1 MSSQEQPLLKLDSVL
16 SAEQMHALLQE
27 ATTPQNDKLD
37 FDVLGNV
44 GGSEDGNHAL
54 AAIDDNFHDL
64 ENLVLDQGAASGALF
79 AETSEADVE
88 ALLKANLGAE
98 DLLSPIDLVLL
109 DHCYCTPIVGQ
120 LVSEEPAAAPETVL
134 TLKQDHDSPQDEADG
149 DDAGLVSPGSPQQPL
164 RRSQRQ
170 IERIDRERLERI
182 KAENAEQKR
191 REQEEMAGLLTP
203 VLGAE
208 SPQAPP
214 PVPAAFSSP
223 LLSPMPAVV
232 TPPRVTSPVQPQPQH
247 QLPQEPPLTIPTTP
261 KEKTSAVASTMQSK
275 PVRRAKVRNSE
286 STSSTEDVPE
296 DGMLPAVSP
305 TRARKKRLRDDP
317 ECAETAKPKKSPVS
331 RKSNAGVAAPVKGRR
346 DSSGCKKGP
355 PPEEEAK
362 EEHRPPA
369 RRKSDD
375 GETKKRKH
383 TPEPISPFGKV
394 VKVVRTT
401 PEAKKRPRRE
411 SFTDEPALFSQP
423 DVLHKEHEPQA
434 APVPTPPPAA
444 PPPTVAPA
452 VPTTAAPRVPGFPS
466 EESVYDSVEAHVARL
481 AGGLE
486 HSLTPT
492 TTVAAPASPVTGA
505 PVAPA
510 LAPTVSQHKHGT
522 AAKHGPAENKSLLK
536 KPMFSKPVAAKSA
549 HPGQPDHKKSV
560 LPVAVK
566 SAPPPS
572 SPAKVKH
579 AAQHTA
585 PLPKTP
591 KLAKVSSKM
600 PQGKPPGS
608 AKKPEPH
615 KLPKKTRSEQPPPP
629 VAAAQSATPPDVVV
643 AERPKRQS
651 KEKFKRAMM
660 RKREMGRRVD
670 DEDVE
675 DSSDEVHD
683 SDWSSEDD
691 PERLW
696 CICRKPH
703 NDKFMIE
710 CDRCKD
716 WFHGTCVGVTRQ
728 QGRLLEKENKEW
740 VCPKCSKDENRGVV
754 AAAPKKELHRQLSS
768 EDKTHLVKS
777 HHAKTG
783 HTKHAHQPKH
793 ADEHGMSTVP
803 AVKPAP
809 PAPKAVVREC
819 LVCKRKAE
827 CIGLYCGRDCIAK
840 YVHDASQTIK
850 AAKLDGERRLMFTER
865 SSGKLVAGVQV
876 PTPEN
881 LTNWLVRNPTFE
893 LAVARTPG
901 RPHSAKQ
908 PSSKAAQA
916 KQPHSKSV
924 KQPPAAQV
932 QSAAPSGANTTTAA
946 APTPSST
953 TNSAP
958 AESTSS
964 GTEAVAEVKKT
975 ELAQPSIEPVRL
987 NVRKMLRDSL
997 LNRCKEA
1004 SDLSLSGDEVRRMAL
1019 RIEEELFKVFRDTG
1033 TRYKSKYRSLVFNI
1047 KDSRNQGL
1055 FRKILRGKIA
1065 PDRLVRMT
1073 PEELASKELARWRE
1087 QENKHA
1093 IEMIKKE
1100 QMEAAQ
1106 NVSSH
1111 ALLKKTHKGEVEIDD
1126 DNLRLLEKAEEKAV
1140 ANQPEPPAA
1149 VARVTS
1155 VVGSTTA
1162 TTEAVDKSSRDTT
1175 DAHRSHLFDL
1185 NCKICTGK
1193 IAPPPDDRLTPSP
1206 PPSRRSSTASVPAQP
1221 SGSLPTP
1228 ADELSSSSTS
1238 SSSSPPP
1245 PPPVRGRSGTPPPST
1260 EQTKGLRRPQEDFS
1274 DLEPSSTVSLGSPDS
1289 GKGGSKQPQPASVW
1303 KGFISMQE
1311 VSKFVT
1317 AAYKVSGPTDF
1328 LSQDIPDTINVCGRI
1343 IPDQVWD
1350 YLSKIKQSGNKELL
1364 VVRFQPAND
1373 EEKRPYR
1380 ELYTY
1385 LNSRKRCGV
1394 VGGLSRM
1401 LKDFYIL
1408 PLPSHSPVPTVLM
1421 PFDGPGLQS
1430 GRPHMLLGIIVRHK
1444 NRLRPP
1450 SGKSRSSWADRS
1462 EAVSLT
1468 PPLAETSVG
1477 GQSDDE
1483 EPYEP
1488 SYTPPLEKRPRQA
1501 RLKPSSSAL
1510 SEERTPLVDDEDVPY
1525 DPEENEVG
1533 IAGTP
1538 TPTEE
1543 PPPPPPP
1550 RVSGQAVSELIERI
1564 SAGANPAAV
1573 TTSVLASLASNANL
1587 EHQKRLLVELTQ
1599 EVALCST
1606 GHVAVA
1612 GDPASLQVNTTPAPD
1627 QCAMDATKLLPPDIN
1642 ETILRR
1648 QWRTDTVTSTEGPH
1662 LDRINTGR
1670 NDGSFSGLSCTRRD
1684 RMLIP
1689 LLFVIQVALWS
1700 TGHIA
1705 AAGDPASLQ
1714 VNTTPAPDKC
1724 AMDATKLL
1732 PPDIN
1737 ESILR
1742 RQWRTDTVTSTK
1754 GPHLDRINTG
1764 RNDESFSG
1772 LGCTRR
1778 DRMLIP
1784 LLFVI
1789 QVSVQ
1794 YTSSIRDDSL
1804 ALMVLPS
1811 PHFLL
1816 ETVKD
1821 CADVIKLLLLTAGDI
1836 ETNPGSTSDSE
1847 SESSSTN
1854 DLLKKI
1860 LKQQRET
1867 TKSLKELTSDLKRV
1881 ESVVTNVQEWVT
1893 SIEKEI
1899 CRMQTLEQK
1908 LTVCEEAC
1916 SSSNIQLLE
1925 LSAKVD
1931 DLENR
1936 SRRNNLVIYGINEE
1950 VDKDWKSLEA
1960 IVKQEVFQKVL
1971 GIEVKSLERI
1981 HRVGKYHKER
1991 HRPIILRLYDFAEKN
2006 RILSC
2011 CSKLKGPKIAI
2022 SEDFSKIVCDTRQK
2036 LWHSAAQDRA
2046 EGLKVSLIY
2055 DKLKVDG
2062 KLYVWDSQHNRRV
2075 RMTKSVTPTQRQ
2087 PEIQT
2092 KK

>member
-331 RKSNAGVAAPVKGRR
+331 RKSNAGFAAPVKGRR

-510 LAPTVSQHKHGT
+510 SAPTVSQHKHGT
-522 AAKHGPAENKSLLK
+522 AAKHGPVENKSLLK

-1155 VVGSTTA
+1155 VVGSTTV

-1260 EQTKGLRRPQEDFS
+1260 EQTKGLRRPQEDSS

-1328 LSQDIPDTINVCGRI
+1328 LSQQDIPDTINVCGRI

-1599 EVALCST
+1599 EVEEQKRQIELQRLQAIQLSMGKASSSTPPQPATPSEAQPVEASGIPFLDSSLPTDTGLSFLSGTGTSSGGCSLPSSLQELLNKVKAPMPQQASSSTSSIMSDVLGTLLSSSGPLVTSAIAAVGSPQHMQSPLGAKKTLTEDPIVRHFADDDVATESDAEGAGATPPPPGIGDSPPGTAGVATSARGTMVGVSRSPGTPTKDELVNEDVSRPQDPRRRKAVASALQSAST
-1606 GHVAVA
+1606 SSPVVSVSPLVTVSSSSGSQLGAKSASELMEMARKQLEEMEAPPPPNVVVQQPQLQQPIAAPAAPPPPPVYGAPPPASLPPAGLPPAGMPPTSMPPPHPSASMAPPANLVPPTPGMYGPPPPLDPSAYGAPPGIVPPGYPPPPQWSTA
-1612 GDPASLQVNTTPAPD
+1612 GDPY
-1627 QCAMDATKLLPPDIN
+1627 
-1642 ETILRR
+1642 
-1648 QWRTDTVTSTEGPH
+1648 W
-1662 LDRINTGR
+1662 
-1670 NDGSFSGLSCTRRD
+1670 
-1684 RMLIP
+1684 
-1689 LLFVIQVALWS
+1689 
-1700 TGHIA
+1700 
-1705 AAGDPASLQ
+1705 
-1714 VNTTPAPDKC
+1714 
-1724 AMDATKLL
+1724 
-1732 PPDIN
+1732 
-1737 ESILR
+1737 
-1742 RQWRTDTVTSTK
+1742 K
-1754 GPHLDRINTG
+1754 GPPQAGWSGGG
-1764 RNDESFSG
+1764 RSG
-1772 LGCTRR
+1772 EYRQRGG
-1778 DRMLIP
+1778 P
-1784 LLFVI
+1784 
-1789 QVSVQ
+1789 
-1794 YTSSIRDDSL
+1794 
-1804 ALMVLPS
+1804 PS
-1811 PHFLL
+1811 
-1816 ETVKD
+1816 
-1821 CADVIKLLLLTAGDI
+1821 GWR
-1836 ETNPGSTSDSE
+1836 G
-1847 SESSSTN
+1847 
-1854 DLLKKI
+1854 
-1860 LKQQRET
+1860 
-1867 TKSLKELTSDLKRV
+1867 
-1881 ESVVTNVQEWVT
+1881 
-1893 SIEKEI
+1893 
-1899 CRMQTLEQK
+1899 
-1908 LTVCEEAC
+1908 
-1916 SSSNIQLLE
+1916 
-1925 LSAKVD
+1925 
-1931 DLENR
+1931 
-1936 SRRNNLVIYGINEE
+1936 RRNQWE
-1950 VDKDWKSLEA
+1950 
-1960 IVKQEVFQKVL
+1960 
-1971 GIEVKSLERI
+1971 
-1981 HRVGKYHKER
+1981 H
-1991 HRPIILRLYDFAEKN
+1991 
-2006 RILSC
+2006 
-2011 CSKLKGPKIAI
+2011 
-2022 SEDFSKIVCDTRQK
+2022 
-2036 LWHSAAQDRA
+2036 
-2046 EGLKVSLIY
+2046 
-2055 DKLKVDG
+2055 
-2062 KLYVWDSQHNRRV
+2062 
-2075 RMTKSVTPTQRQ
+2075 
-2087 PEIQT
+2087 
-2092 KK
+2092 

>member
-510 LAPTVSQHKHGT
+510 SAPTVSQHKHGT
-522 AAKHGPAENKSLLK
+522 AAKHGPVENKSLLK

-566 SAPPPS
+566 TAPPPS

-1260 EQTKGLRRPQEDFS
+1260 EQTKGLRRPQEDSS

-1599 EVALCST
+1599 EVEEQKRQIELQRLQAIQLSMGKASSSTPPQPATPSEAQPVEASGIPFLDSSLPTDTGLSFLSGTGTSSGGCSLPSSLQELLNKVKAPMPQQASSSTSSIMSDVLGTLLSSSGPLVTSAIAAVGSPQHMQSPLGAKKTLTEDPIVRHFADDDVATESDAEGAGATPPPPGIGDSPPGTAGVATSARGTMVGVSRSPGTPTKDELVNEDVSRPQDPRRRKAVASALQSAST
-1606 GHVAVA
+1606 SSPVVSVSPLVTVSSSSGSQLGAKSASELMEMARKQLEEMEAPPPPNVVVQQPQLQQPIAAPAAPPPPPVYGAPPPASLPPAGLPPAGMPPTSMPPPHPSASMAPPANLVPPTPGMYGPPPPLDPSAYGAPPGIVPPGYPPPPQWSTA
-1612 GDPASLQVNTTPAPD
+1612 GDPY
-1627 QCAMDATKLLPPDIN
+1627 
-1642 ETILRR
+1642 
-1648 QWRTDTVTSTEGPH
+1648 W
-1662 LDRINTGR
+1662 
-1670 NDGSFSGLSCTRRD
+1670 
-1684 RMLIP
+1684 
-1689 LLFVIQVALWS
+1689 
-1700 TGHIA
+1700 
-1705 AAGDPASLQ
+1705 
-1714 VNTTPAPDKC
+1714 
-1724 AMDATKLL
+1724 
-1732 PPDIN
+1732 
-1737 ESILR
+1737 
-1742 RQWRTDTVTSTK
+1742 K
-1754 GPHLDRINTG
+1754 GPPQAGWSGGG
-1764 RNDESFSG
+1764 RSG
-1772 LGCTRR
+1772 EYRQRGG
-1778 DRMLIP
+1778 P
-1784 LLFVI
+1784 
-1789 QVSVQ
+1789 
-1794 YTSSIRDDSL
+1794 
-1804 ALMVLPS
+1804 PS
-1811 PHFLL
+1811 
-1816 ETVKD
+1816 
-1821 CADVIKLLLLTAGDI
+1821 GWR
-1836 ETNPGSTSDSE
+1836 G
-1847 SESSSTN
+1847 
-1854 DLLKKI
+1854 
-1860 LKQQRET
+1860 
-1867 TKSLKELTSDLKRV
+1867 
-1881 ESVVTNVQEWVT
+1881 
-1893 SIEKEI
+1893 
-1899 CRMQTLEQK
+1899 
-1908 LTVCEEAC
+1908 
-1916 SSSNIQLLE
+1916 
-1925 LSAKVD
+1925 
-1931 DLENR
+1931 
-1936 SRRNNLVIYGINEE
+1936 RRNQWE
-1950 VDKDWKSLEA
+1950 
-1960 IVKQEVFQKVL
+1960 
-1971 GIEVKSLERI
+1971 
-1981 HRVGKYHKER
+1981 H
-1991 HRPIILRLYDFAEKN
+1991 
-2006 RILSC
+2006 
-2011 CSKLKGPKIAI
+2011 
-2022 SEDFSKIVCDTRQK
+2022 
-2036 LWHSAAQDRA
+2036 
-2046 EGLKVSLIY
+2046 
-2055 DKLKVDG
+2055 
-2062 KLYVWDSQHNRRV
+2062 
-2075 RMTKSVTPTQRQ
+2075 
-2087 PEIQT
+2087 
-2092 KK
+2092 

>member
-16 SAEQMHALLQE
+16 SAEQMRALLQE
-27 ATTPQNDKLD
+27 ATAPQNDKLD

-44 GGSEDGNHAL
+44 GGSEDGNHSL
-54 AAIDDNFHDL
+54 AAIDDSFHDL
-64 ENLVLDQGAASGALF
+64 ENLVLDQGPASGALF

-88 ALLKANLGAE
+88 ALLKATLGAE

-109 DHCYCTPIVGQ
+109 DHCYCTPLVGQ
-120 LVSEEPAAAPETVL
+120 LVSEPPVQ
-134 TLKQDHDSPQDEADG
+134 QDLEQSTSHDEADG

-191 REQEEMAGLLTP
+191 REQEEMAGQHTP

-214 PVPAAFSSP
+214 PVPATFSSP
-223 LLSPMPAVV
+223 LLSPTPAVA
-232 TPPRVTSPVQPQPQH
+232 TPPRVTSPVQPQPQ
-247 QLPQEPPLTIPTTP
+247 QPQQPPVPAPTLPATT
-261 KEKTSAVASTMQSK
+261 KEKASTVTPALQPKSA
-275 PVRRAKVRNSE
+275 RRGKVRNSE
-286 STSSTEDVPE
+286 STSSTEEVPE
-296 DGMLPAVSP
+296 DGTLPVASP
-305 TRARKKRLRDDP
+305 TRARKKRPREDP
-317 ECAETAKPKKSPVS
+317 ERAEAAKPKKSPVP
-331 RKSNAGVAAPVKGRR
+331 RKSSADGAAALKGRR
-346 DSSGCKKGP
+346 DSSGHQKGP
-355 PPEEEAK
+355 PPRTEEAK
-362 EEHRPPA
+362 QEHHPPA

-375 GETKKRKH
+375 GEAKKRKH
-383 TPEPISPFGKV
+383 APEPVSPFGKV
-394 VKVVRTT
+394 VKVVRTA
-401 PEAKKRPRRE
+401 PEPKKRPRRE

-434 APVPTPPPAA
+434 APVPAPPAA
-444 PPPTVAPA
+444 TPVQTVVAAAP
-452 VPTTAAPRVPGFPS
+452 TAAAPTAPKPVFPGD
-466 EESVYDSVEAHVARL
+466 ESVYDSVEAHVARL
-481 AGGLE
+481 AGGIE
-486 HSLTPT
+486 HSPTPT
-492 TTVAAPASPVTGA
+492 SVPVPTAAVPASPVTSA

-510 LAPTVSQHKHGT
+510 AGATVSQHRHMT
-522 AAKHGPAENKSLLK
+522 AAKHGPVEAKSLPK
-536 KPMFSKPVAAKSA
+536 KPAPSKPAAAKPA
-549 HPGQPDHKKSV
+549 HPGQPDHKKPA
-560 LPVAVK
+560 LAVAVK
-566 SAPPPS
+566 SAPPPP

-579 AAQHTA
+579 AGQHVV
-585 PLPKTP
+585 PSPKTP
-591 KLAKVSSKM
+591 KLAKASPKV

-608 AKKPEPH
+608 AKKPEQH
-615 KLPKKTRSEQPPPP
+615 KQPKKMRTEQPPTP
-629 VAAAQSATPPDVVV
+629 VAAAQATTPPAVVV

-660 RKREMGRRVD
+660 RKRELGRRVD

-675 DSSDEVHD
+675 DSSEEVHD

-703 NDKFMIE
+703 NDKLLQQAWRKSKEGPSRGFMIE

-740 VCPKCSKDENRGVV
+740 VCPKCSKGENRATV
-754 AAAPKKELHRQLSS
+754 AATPKKELHWQSSS
-768 EDKTHLVKS
+768 EDKAHHAKS

-783 HTKHAHQPKH
+783 PSKPSHQPKP
-793 ADEHGMSTVP
+793 ADEHGTPAAP
-803 AVKPAP
+803 AVKPVP
-809 PAPKAVVREC
+809 PAPKAVLREC

-865 SSGKLVAGVQV
+865 SSGKLVAGVQT

-901 RPHSAKQ
+901 RPHSTKQ
-908 PSSKAAQA
+908 PSSKPAQA
-916 KQPHSKSV
+916 KQQPHSKSV
-924 KQPPAAQV
+924 KQPAATQAQPA
-932 QSAAPSGANTTTAA
+932 AAPSGANTTST

-958 AESTSS
+958 VESTGA
-964 GTEAVAEVKKT
+964 GTEAVTEVKKT
-975 ELAQPSIEPVRL
+975 EPAQPAIEPVRL
-987 NVRKMLRDSL
+987 NVRKVLRDAL

-1087 QENKHA
+1087 QENKHT

-1140 ANQPEPPAA
+1140 ADQPEPPAA
-1149 VARVTS
+1149 VARVPS
-1155 VVGSTTA
+1155 VGSTTV
-1162 TTEAVDKSSRDTT
+1162 TTEAVEKSGRDTT
-1175 DAHRSHLFDL
+1175 DGHRSHLFDL

-1206 PPSRRSSTASVPAQP
+1206 PPSRRSSTASMPAQP

-1228 ADELSSSSTS
+1228 ADELSSSSA

-1245 PPPVRGRSGTPPPST
+1245 PPPARGRGGTPPPSV
-1260 EQTKGLRRPQEDFS
+1260 EHGKGLRRPHEDSS

-1289 GKGGSKQPQPASVW
+1289 GKGGSKQPQPTSVW

-1328 LSQDIPDTINVCGRI
+1328 LSQQDIPDTINVCGRI

-1450 SGKSRSSWADRS
+1450 SGKSRSSWTDRS

-1477 GQSDDE
+1477 GHSDDE

-1501 RLKPSSSAL
+1501 RPQQSSSTL
-1510 SEERTPLVDDEDVPY
+1510 SAAEERTPLADDEDVPY

-1538 TPTEE
+1538 PSAE

-1599 EVALCST
+1599 EVEEQKRQIELQRLQAIQLSMGKASSSTPPRPPTPSEAQPVEASGIPFLDSSLPTDTGLSFLSGTGTSSGSCSLPSSLQELLNKVKAPVPQQAPSSTSSSVGDVLGTLLSSSGSLVTSAVSAVGSPQHAQSPLGAKKTLTEDPIVRHFADDDVATESDAEGAGATPPPPGIGDSPPPGTACVLMSTIGTVAGVSRSPGTPTKDELVVEDASRPQDPRRRKTAASALQSASALSPAPAVSPVVTVSSSSGTTSGSQLGAKSASELMEMARKQLEEMEVPTPPSVVAQQPQLQQPIAAPAAPPPPPVYGAPPPASMSPAGMPPTGMPPTSMPPPHPSAGMAPPANLVPPPAGMYGPPPPLDPSAYGAPPGVMPPGVVPPGYPPPPPPQWST
-1606 GHVAVA
+1606 A
-1612 GDPASLQVNTTPAPD
+1612 GDPY
-1627 QCAMDATKLLPPDIN
+1627 
-1642 ETILRR
+1642 
-1648 QWRTDTVTSTEGPH
+1648 W
-1662 LDRINTGR
+1662 
-1670 NDGSFSGLSCTRRD
+1670 
-1684 RMLIP
+1684 
-1689 LLFVIQVALWS
+1689 
-1700 TGHIA
+1700 
-1705 AAGDPASLQ
+1705 
-1714 VNTTPAPDKC
+1714 
-1724 AMDATKLL
+1724 
-1732 PPDIN
+1732 
-1737 ESILR
+1737 
-1742 RQWRTDTVTSTK
+1742 K
-1754 GPHLDRINTG
+1754 GPPPPPQAGWNGGG
-1764 RNDESFSG
+1764 RGGEYRQRG
-1772 LGCTRR
+1772 G
-1778 DRMLIP
+1778 P
-1784 LLFVI
+1784 
-1789 QVSVQ
+1789 
-1794 YTSSIRDDSL
+1794 
-1804 ALMVLPS
+1804 
-1811 PHFLL
+1811 
-1816 ETVKD
+1816 
-1821 CADVIKLLLLTAGDI
+1821 
-1836 ETNPGSTSDSE
+1836 PGGW
-1847 SESSSTN
+1847 
-1854 DLLKKI
+1854 
-1860 LKQQRET
+1860 RG
-1867 TKSLKELTSDLKRV
+1867 
-1881 ESVVTNVQEWVT
+1881 
-1893 SIEKEI
+1893 
-1899 CRMQTLEQK
+1899 
-1908 LTVCEEAC
+1908 
-1916 SSSNIQLLE
+1916 
-1925 LSAKVD
+1925 
-1931 DLENR
+1931 
-1936 SRRNNLVIYGINEE
+1936 RRNQWE
-1950 VDKDWKSLEA
+1950 
-1960 IVKQEVFQKVL
+1960 
-1971 GIEVKSLERI
+1971 
-1981 HRVGKYHKER
+1981 H
-1991 HRPIILRLYDFAEKN
+1991 
-2006 RILSC
+2006 
-2011 CSKLKGPKIAI
+2011 
-2022 SEDFSKIVCDTRQK
+2022 
-2036 LWHSAAQDRA
+2036 
-2046 EGLKVSLIY
+2046 
-2055 DKLKVDG
+2055 
-2062 KLYVWDSQHNRRV
+2062 
-2075 RMTKSVTPTQRQ
+2075 
-2087 PEIQT
+2087 
-2092 KK
+2092 

>member
-1 MSSQEQPLLKLDSVL
+1 MMVGVAVGARCVLPPIRGSDAASDGEEAFYQEGGALVTTDRQGGGPSGSGSMSSQEQPLLKLDSVL
-16 SAEQMHALLQE
+16 SAEQMRALLQE
-27 ATTPQNDKLD
+27 ATAPQNDKLD

-44 GGSEDGNHAL
+44 GGSEDGNHSL
-54 AAIDDNFHDL
+54 AAIDDSFHDL
-64 ENLVLDQGAASGALF
+64 ENLVLDQGPASGALF

-88 ALLKANLGAE
+88 ALLKATLGAE

-109 DHCYCTPIVGQ
+109 DHCYCTPLVGQ
-120 LVSEEPAAAPETVL
+120 LVSEPTTTHAPEMLPTV
-134 TLKQDHDSPQDEADG
+134 KQDHEHGSPHDEADG

-191 REQEEMAGLLTP
+191 REQEEMAGRHTP
-203 VLGAE
+203 
-208 SPQAPP
+208 
-214 PVPAAFSSP
+214 
-223 LLSPMPAVV
+223 
-232 TPPRVTSPVQPQPQH
+232 PQPQH
-247 QLPQEPPLTIPTTP
+247 QQPPGPALTLPATP
-261 KEKTSAVASTMQSK
+261 KEKTSTLAPTLQPKSARK
-275 PVRRAKVRNSE
+275 GKVRNSE
-286 STSSTEDVPE
+286 STSSAEDVLE
-296 DGMLPAVSP
+296 DGTLPVASP
-305 TRARKKRLRDDP
+305 TRARKRPHEDP
-317 ECAETAKPKKSPVS
+317 ERAEAAKPKKSPVP
-331 RKSNAGVAAPVKGRR
+331 RKSGAEGAAALKSRR
-346 DSSGCKKGP
+346 DSSGLKKGP
-355 PPEEEAK
+355 PPRGEEAK
-362 EEHRPPA
+362 EEHHPPA

-394 VKVVRTT
+394 VKVVRTA
-401 PEAKKRPRRE
+401 PEPKKRPRRE

-434 APVPTPPPAA
+434 TPVPAPPAST
-444 PPPTVAPA
+444 PVQTVVPA
-452 VPTTAAPRVPGFPS
+452 GPTAAAPTAPKPVFPS
-466 EESVYDSVEAHVARL
+466 DESVYDSVEAHVARL

-492 TTVAAPASPVTGA
+492 TTTATPVPTAAVPASPGTSA

-510 LAPTVSQHKHGT
+510 AGPTVSQHKHGT
-522 AAKHGPAENKSLLK
+522 AAKHGPAEAKSLPK
-536 KPMFSKPVAAKSA
+536 KPAPSKPVAAKPA
-549 HPGQPDHKKSV
+549 HPGQPDHKK
-560 LPVAVK
+560 LALAVAVK
-566 SAPPPS
+566 SAPPPP

-579 AAQHTA
+579 AGQHTA
-585 PLPKTP
+585 PSPKTP
-591 KLAKVSSKM
+591 KLAKVSSKT
-600 PQGKPPGS
+600 PQAKPPGS

-615 KLPKKTRSEQPPPP
+615 KQPKKMRPEQPAPP
-629 VAAAQSATPPDVVV
+629 VVTAQSTAPPAVIV

-675 DSSDEVHD
+675 DSSEEVHD

-740 VCPKCSKDENRGVV
+740 VCPKCSKGETRGAM
-754 AAAPKKELHRQLSS
+754 AATPKKELHRQSS
-768 EDKTHLVKS
+768 LEDKIHHAKS
-777 HHAKTG
+777 HPAKTG
-783 HTKHAHQPKH
+783 HTKPSHQPKP
-793 ADEHGMSTVP
+793 ADEHGTPAAP

-850 AAKLDGERRLMFTER
+850 VAKLDDKRRLMCMER
-865 SSGKLVAGVQV
+865 STGKLVAGVQT

-893 LAVARTPG
+893 LAAVARTPG
-901 RPHSAKQ
+901 RPHSTKQ
-908 PSSKAAQA
+908 PSSKPAQA
-916 KQPHSKSV
+916 KQPHS
-924 KQPPAAQV
+924 
-932 QSAAPSGANTTTAA
+932 N
-946 APTPSST
+946 T

-958 AESTSS
+958 AESTGGGTGG
-964 GTEAVAEVKKT
+964 GTEAVTEAKKP
-975 ELAQPSIEPVRL
+975 EPAQPSIEPVRL
-987 NVRKMLRDSL
+987 NVRKVLRDAL

-1087 QENKHA
+1087 QENKHT

-1140 ANQPEPPAA
+1140 ADQPEPPAA
-1149 VARVTS
+1149 VARVPS
-1155 VVGSTTA
+1155 VGSATV
-1162 TTEAVDKSSRDTT
+1162 TTEAVDKSSKDTT

-1206 PPSRRSSTASVPAQP
+1206 PPSRRSSTASMPAQP

-1228 ADELSSSSTS
+1228 ADELSSSSA

-1245 PPPVRGRSGTPPPST
+1245 PPPARGRGGTPPPSA
-1260 EQTKGLRRPQEDFS
+1260 EHSKGLRRPHEDSS

-1289 GKGGSKQPQPASVW
+1289 GKGGSKQPQPTSVW

-1343 IPDQVWD
+1343 IPDQVWE

-1450 SGKSRSSWADRS
+1450 SGKSRSSWTDRS

-1477 GQSDDE
+1477 GHSDDE

-1501 RLKPSSSAL
+1501 RPQQSSLSAA
-1510 SEERTPLVDDEDVPY
+1510 EERTPLADDEDVPY

-1538 TPTEE
+1538 PSAE

-1599 EVALCST
+1599 EV
-1606 GHVAVA
+1606 
-1612 GDPASLQVNTTPAPD
+1612 
-1627 QCAMDATKLLPPDIN
+1627 
-1642 ETILRR
+1642 E
-1648 QWRTDTVTSTEGPH
+1648 
-1662 LDRINTGR
+1662 
-1670 NDGSFSGLSCTRRD
+1670 
-1684 RMLIP
+1684 
-1689 LLFVIQVALWS
+1689 
-1700 TGHIA
+1700 
-1705 AAGDPASLQ
+1705 
-1714 VNTTPAPDKC
+1714 
-1724 AMDATKLL
+1724 
-1732 PPDIN
+1732 
-1737 ESILR
+1737 
-1742 RQWRTDTVTSTK
+1742 
-1754 GPHLDRINTG
+1754 
-1764 RNDESFSG
+1764 
-1772 LGCTRR
+1772 
-1778 DRMLIP
+1778 
-1784 LLFVI
+1784 
-1789 QVSVQ
+1789 
-1794 YTSSIRDDSL
+1794 
-1804 ALMVLPS
+1804 
-1811 PHFLL
+1811 
-1816 ETVKD
+1816 
-1821 CADVIKLLLLTAGDI
+1821 
-1836 ETNPGSTSDSE
+1836 
-1847 SESSSTN
+1847 
-1854 DLLKKI
+1854 
-1860 LKQQRET
+1860 
-1867 TKSLKELTSDLKRV
+1867 
-1881 ESVVTNVQEWVT
+1881 
-1893 SIEKEI
+1893 
-1899 CRMQTLEQK
+1899 EQK
-1908 LTVCEEAC
+1908 RQ
-1916 SSSNIQLLE
+1916 IE
-1925 LSAKVD
+1925 LQ
-1931 DLENR
+1931 R
-1936 SRRNNLVIYGINEE
+1936 
-1950 VDKDWKSLEA
+1950 
-1960 IVKQEVFQKVL
+1960 
-1971 GIEVKSLERI
+1971 
-1981 HRVGKYHKER
+1981 
-1991 HRPIILRLYDFAEKN
+1991 FA
-2006 RILSC
+2006 
-2011 CSKLKGPKIAI
+2011 GYP
-2022 SEDFSKIVCDTRQK
+2022 V
-2036 LWHSAAQDRA
+2036 
-2046 EGLKVSLIY
+2046 
-2055 DKLKVDG
+2055 VDG
-2062 KLYVWDSQHNRRV
+2062 QDIIVHPSTTSN
-2075 RMTKSVTPTQRQ
+2075 
-2087 PEIQT
+2087 PERGT
-2092 KK
+2092 AC

>member
-134 TLKQDHDSPQDEADG
+134 TLKQDHDTPQDEADG

-510 LAPTVSQHKHGT
+510 SAPTVSQHKHGT
-522 AAKHGPAENKSLLK
+522 AAKHGPVENKSLLK

-1260 EQTKGLRRPQEDFS
+1260 EQTKGLRRPQEDSS

-1328 LSQDIPDTINVCGRI
+1328 LSQQDIPDTINVCGRI

-1599 EVALCST
+1599 EVEEQKRQIELQRLQAIQLSMGKASSSTPPQPATPSEAQPVEASGIPFLDSSLPTDTGLSFLSGTGTSSGGCSLPSSLQELLNKVKAPVPQQASSSTSSSMSDVLGTLLSSSGPLVTSAIAAVGSPQHMQSPLGAKKTLTEDPIVRHFADDDVATESDAEGAGATPPPPGIGDSPPGTAGVATSARGTMVGVSRSPGTPTKDELVNEDVSRPQDPRRRKAVASALQSAST
-1606 GHVAVA
+1606 SSPVVSVSPLVTVSSSSGSQLGAKSASELMEMARKQLEEMEAPPPPNVVVQQPQLQQPIAAPAAPPPPPVYGAPPPASLPPAGLPPAGMPPTSMPPPHPSASMAPPANLVPPTPGMYGPPPPLDPSAYGAPPGIVPPGYPPPPQWSTA
-1612 GDPASLQVNTTPAPD
+1612 GDPY
-1627 QCAMDATKLLPPDIN
+1627 
-1642 ETILRR
+1642 
-1648 QWRTDTVTSTEGPH
+1648 W
-1662 LDRINTGR
+1662 
-1670 NDGSFSGLSCTRRD
+1670 
-1684 RMLIP
+1684 
-1689 LLFVIQVALWS
+1689 
-1700 TGHIA
+1700 
-1705 AAGDPASLQ
+1705 
-1714 VNTTPAPDKC
+1714 
-1724 AMDATKLL
+1724 
-1732 PPDIN
+1732 
-1737 ESILR
+1737 
-1742 RQWRTDTVTSTK
+1742 K
-1754 GPHLDRINTG
+1754 GPPQAGWSGGG
-1764 RNDESFSG
+1764 RSG
-1772 LGCTRR
+1772 EYRQRGG
-1778 DRMLIP
+1778 P
-1784 LLFVI
+1784 
-1789 QVSVQ
+1789 
-1794 YTSSIRDDSL
+1794 
-1804 ALMVLPS
+1804 PS
-1811 PHFLL
+1811 
-1816 ETVKD
+1816 
-1821 CADVIKLLLLTAGDI
+1821 GWR
-1836 ETNPGSTSDSE
+1836 G
-1847 SESSSTN
+1847 
-1854 DLLKKI
+1854 
-1860 LKQQRET
+1860 
-1867 TKSLKELTSDLKRV
+1867 
-1881 ESVVTNVQEWVT
+1881 
-1893 SIEKEI
+1893 
-1899 CRMQTLEQK
+1899 
-1908 LTVCEEAC
+1908 
-1916 SSSNIQLLE
+1916 
-1925 LSAKVD
+1925 
-1931 DLENR
+1931 
-1936 SRRNNLVIYGINEE
+1936 RRNQWE
-1950 VDKDWKSLEA
+1950 
-1960 IVKQEVFQKVL
+1960 
-1971 GIEVKSLERI
+1971 
-1981 HRVGKYHKER
+1981 H
-1991 HRPIILRLYDFAEKN
+1991 
-2006 RILSC
+2006 
-2011 CSKLKGPKIAI
+2011 
-2022 SEDFSKIVCDTRQK
+2022 
-2036 LWHSAAQDRA
+2036 
-2046 EGLKVSLIY
+2046 
-2055 DKLKVDG
+2055 
-2062 KLYVWDSQHNRRV
+2062 
-2075 RMTKSVTPTQRQ
+2075 
-2087 PEIQT
+2087 
-2092 KK
+2092 

>member
-510 LAPTVSQHKHGT
+510 SAPTVSQHKHGT
-522 AAKHGPAENKSLLK
+522 AAKHGPVENKSLLK

-1260 EQTKGLRRPQEDFS
+1260 EQTKGLRRPQEDSS

-1328 LSQDIPDTINVCGRI
+1328 LSQQDIPDTINVCGRI

-1599 EVALCST
+1599 EVEEQKRQIELQRLQAIQLSMGKASSSTPPQPATPSEAQPVEASGIPFLDSSLPTDTGLSFLSGTGTSSGGCSLPSSLQELLNKVKAPMPQQASSSTSSIMSDVLGTLLSSSGPLVTSAIAAVGSPQHMQSPLGAKKTLTEDPIVRHFADDDVATESDAEGAGATPPPPGIGDSPPGTAGVATSARGTMVGVSRSPGTPTKDELVNEDVSRPQDPRRRKAVASALQSAST
-1606 GHVAVA
+1606 SSPVVSVSPLVTVSSSSGSQLGAKSASELMEMARKQLEEMEAPPPPNVVVQQPQLQQPIAAPAAPPPPPVYGAPPPASLPPAGLPPAGMPPTSMPPPHPSASMAPPANLVPPTPGMYGPPPPLDPSAYGAPPGIVPPGYPPPPQWSTA
-1612 GDPASLQVNTTPAPD
+1612 GDPY
-1627 QCAMDATKLLPPDIN
+1627 
-1642 ETILRR
+1642 
-1648 QWRTDTVTSTEGPH
+1648 W
-1662 LDRINTGR
+1662 
-1670 NDGSFSGLSCTRRD
+1670 
-1684 RMLIP
+1684 
-1689 LLFVIQVALWS
+1689 
-1700 TGHIA
+1700 
-1705 AAGDPASLQ
+1705 
-1714 VNTTPAPDKC
+1714 
-1724 AMDATKLL
+1724 
-1732 PPDIN
+1732 
-1737 ESILR
+1737 
-1742 RQWRTDTVTSTK
+1742 K
-1754 GPHLDRINTG
+1754 GPPQAGWSGGG
-1764 RNDESFSG
+1764 RSG
-1772 LGCTRR
+1772 EYRQRGG
-1778 DRMLIP
+1778 P
-1784 LLFVI
+1784 
-1789 QVSVQ
+1789 
-1794 YTSSIRDDSL
+1794 
-1804 ALMVLPS
+1804 PS
-1811 PHFLL
+1811 
-1816 ETVKD
+1816 
-1821 CADVIKLLLLTAGDI
+1821 GWR
-1836 ETNPGSTSDSE
+1836 G
-1847 SESSSTN
+1847 
-1854 DLLKKI
+1854 
-1860 LKQQRET
+1860 
-1867 TKSLKELTSDLKRV
+1867 
-1881 ESVVTNVQEWVT
+1881 
-1893 SIEKEI
+1893 
-1899 CRMQTLEQK
+1899 
-1908 LTVCEEAC
+1908 
-1916 SSSNIQLLE
+1916 
-1925 LSAKVD
+1925 
-1931 DLENR
+1931 
-1936 SRRNNLVIYGINEE
+1936 RRNQWE
-1950 VDKDWKSLEA
+1950 
-1960 IVKQEVFQKVL
+1960 
-1971 GIEVKSLERI
+1971 
-1981 HRVGKYHKER
+1981 H
-1991 HRPIILRLYDFAEKN
+1991 
-2006 RILSC
+2006 
-2011 CSKLKGPKIAI
+2011 
-2022 SEDFSKIVCDTRQK
+2022 
-2036 LWHSAAQDRA
+2036 
-2046 EGLKVSLIY
+2046 
-2055 DKLKVDG
+2055 
-2062 KLYVWDSQHNRRV
+2062 
-2075 RMTKSVTPTQRQ
+2075 
-2087 PEIQT
+2087 
-2092 KK
+2092 

>member
-1 MSSQEQPLLKLDSVL
+1 MKS
-16 SAEQMHALLQE
+16 
-27 ATTPQNDKLD
+27 
-37 FDVLGNV
+37 
-44 GGSEDGNHAL
+44 
-54 AAIDDNFHDL
+54 
-64 ENLVLDQGAASGALF
+64 
-79 AETSEADVE
+79 
-88 ALLKANLGAE
+88 
-98 DLLSPIDLVLL
+98 
-109 DHCYCTPIVGQ
+109 
-120 LVSEEPAAAPETVL
+120 
-134 TLKQDHDSPQDEADG
+134 
-149 DDAGLVSPGSPQQPL
+149 
-164 RRSQRQ
+164 
-170 IERIDRERLERI
+170 
-182 KAENAEQKR
+182 
-191 REQEEMAGLLTP
+191 
-203 VLGAE
+203 
-208 SPQAPP
+208 
-214 PVPAAFSSP
+214 
-223 LLSPMPAVV
+223 
-232 TPPRVTSPVQPQPQH
+232 
-247 QLPQEPPLTIPTTP
+247 PPLTIPTTP

-375 GETKKRKH
+375 GETKRGSTH
-383 TPEPISPFGKV
+383 QSPF
-394 VKVVRTT
+394 RHL
-401 PEAKKRPRRE
+401 A
-411 SFTDEPALFSQP
+411 SQTYCTKNTS
-423 DVLHKEHEPQA
+423 HKPHLCLRHLL
-434 APVPTPPPAA
+434 PP

-510 LAPTVSQHKHGT
+510 SAPTVSQHKHGT
-522 AAKHGPAENKSLLK
+522 AAKHGPVENKSLLK

-997 LNRCKEA
+997 LNRQVLGVYSA
-1004 SDLSLSGDEVRRMAL
+1004 FLLSLFCLPIAN
-1019 RIEEELFKVFRDTG
+1019 F
-1033 TRYKSKYRSLVFNI
+1033 
-1047 KDSRNQGL
+1047 SR
-1055 FRKILRGKIA
+1055 
-1065 PDRLVRMT
+1065 
-1073 PEELASKELARWRE
+1073 
-1087 QENKHA
+1087 
-1093 IEMIKKE
+1093 
-1100 QMEAAQ
+1100 Q
-1106 NVSSH
+1106 N
-1111 ALLKKTHKGEVEIDD
+1111 
-1126 DNLRLLEKAEEKAV
+1126 
-1140 ANQPEPPAA
+1140 
-1149 VARVTS
+1149 
-1155 VVGSTTA
+1155 
-1162 TTEAVDKSSRDTT
+1162 
-1175 DAHRSHLFDL
+1175 
-1185 NCKICTGK
+1185 
-1193 IAPPPDDRLTPSP
+1193 
-1206 PPSRRSSTASVPAQP
+1206 RSSVFDA
-1221 SGSLPTP
+1221 
-1228 ADELSSSSTS
+1228 
-1238 SSSSPPP
+1238 
-1245 PPPVRGRSGTPPPST
+1245 T
-1260 EQTKGLRRPQEDFS
+1260 E
-1274 DLEPSSTVSLGSPDS
+1274 
-1289 GKGGSKQPQPASVW
+1289 
-1303 KGFISMQE
+1303 
-1311 VSKFVT
+1311 
-1317 AAYKVSGPTDF
+1317 
-1328 LSQDIPDTINVCGRI
+1328 
-1343 IPDQVWD
+1343 
-1350 YLSKIKQSGNKELL
+1350 
-1364 VVRFQPAND
+1364 
-1373 EEKRPYR
+1373 
-1380 ELYTY
+1380 
-1385 LNSRKRCGV
+1385 
-1394 VGGLSRM
+1394 
-1401 LKDFYIL
+1401 
-1408 PLPSHSPVPTVLM
+1408 
-1421 PFDGPGLQS
+1421 
-1430 GRPHMLLGIIVRHK
+1430 
-1444 NRLRPP
+1444 
-1450 SGKSRSSWADRS
+1450 
-1462 EAVSLT
+1462 
-1468 PPLAETSVG
+1468 
-1477 GQSDDE
+1477 
-1483 EPYEP
+1483 
-1488 SYTPPLEKRPRQA
+1488 
-1501 RLKPSSSAL
+1501 
-1510 SEERTPLVDDEDVPY
+1510 
-1525 DPEENEVG
+1525 
-1533 IAGTP
+1533 
-1538 TPTEE
+1538 
-1543 PPPPPPP
+1543 
-1550 RVSGQAVSELIERI
+1550 
-1564 SAGANPAAV
+1564 
-1573 TTSVLASLASNANL
+1573 
-1587 EHQKRLLVELTQ
+1587 
-1599 EVALCST
+1599 T
-1606 GHVAVA
+1606 GHA
-1612 GDPASLQVNTTPAPD
+1612 
-1627 QCAMDATKLLPPDIN
+1627 
-1642 ETILRR
+1642 
-1648 QWRTDTVTSTEGPH
+1648 
-1662 LDRINTGR
+1662 
-1670 NDGSFSGLSCTRRD
+1670 
-1684 RMLIP
+1684 
-1689 LLFVIQVALWS
+1689 
-1700 TGHIA
+1700 
-1705 AAGDPASLQ
+1705 
-1714 VNTTPAPDKC
+1714 
-1724 AMDATKLL
+1724 
-1732 PPDIN
+1732 
-1737 ESILR
+1737 
-1742 RQWRTDTVTSTK
+1742 
-1754 GPHLDRINTG
+1754 
-1764 RNDESFSG
+1764 
-1772 LGCTRR
+1772 
-1778 DRMLIP
+1778 
-1784 LLFVI
+1784 
-1789 QVSVQ
+1789 
-1794 YTSSIRDDSL
+1794 
-1804 ALMVLPS
+1804 
-1811 PHFLL
+1811 
-1816 ETVKD
+1816 
-1821 CADVIKLLLLTAGDI
+1821 
-1836 ETNPGSTSDSE
+1836 
-1847 SESSSTN
+1847 
-1854 DLLKKI
+1854 
-1860 LKQQRET
+1860 
-1867 TKSLKELTSDLKRV
+1867 
-1881 ESVVTNVQEWVT
+1881 
-1893 SIEKEI
+1893 
-1899 CRMQTLEQK
+1899 
-1908 LTVCEEAC
+1908 
-1916 SSSNIQLLE
+1916 
-1925 LSAKVD
+1925 
-1931 DLENR
+1931 
-1936 SRRNNLVIYGINEE
+1936 
-1950 VDKDWKSLEA
+1950 
-1960 IVKQEVFQKVL
+1960 
-1971 GIEVKSLERI
+1971 
-1981 HRVGKYHKER
+1981 
-1991 HRPIILRLYDFAEKN
+1991 
-2006 RILSC
+2006 
-2011 CSKLKGPKIAI
+2011 
-2022 SEDFSKIVCDTRQK
+2022 
-2036 LWHSAAQDRA
+2036 
-2046 EGLKVSLIY
+2046 
-2055 DKLKVDG
+2055 
-2062 KLYVWDSQHNRRV
+2062 
-2075 RMTKSVTPTQRQ
+2075 
-2087 PEIQT
+2087 
-2092 KK
+2092 

>member
-1328 LSQDIPDTINVCGRI
+1328 LSQQDIPDTINVCGRI

-1599 EVALCST
+1599 EVEEQKRQIELQRLQAIQLSMGKASSSTPPQPATPSEAQPVEASGIPFLDSSLPTDTGLSFLSGTGTSSGGCSLPSSLQELLNKVKAPMPQQASSSTSSIMSDVLGTLLSSSGPLVTSAIAAVGSPQHMQSPLGAKKTLTEDPIVRHFADDDVATESDAEGAGATPPPPGIGDSPPGTAGVATSARGTMVGVSRSPGTPTKDELVNEDVSRPQDPRRRKAVASALQSAST
-1606 GHVAVA
+1606 SSPVVSVSPLVTVSSSSGSQLGAKSASELMEMARKQLEEMEVPPPPNVVVQQPQLQQPIAAPAAPPPPPVYGAPPPASLPPAGLPPAGMPPTSMPPPHPSASMAPPANLVPPTPGMYGPPPPLDPSAYGAPPGIVPPGYPPPPQWSTA
-1612 GDPASLQVNTTPAPD
+1612 GDPY
-1627 QCAMDATKLLPPDIN
+1627 
-1642 ETILRR
+1642 
-1648 QWRTDTVTSTEGPH
+1648 W
-1662 LDRINTGR
+1662 
-1670 NDGSFSGLSCTRRD
+1670 
-1684 RMLIP
+1684 
-1689 LLFVIQVALWS
+1689 
-1700 TGHIA
+1700 
-1705 AAGDPASLQ
+1705 
-1714 VNTTPAPDKC
+1714 
-1724 AMDATKLL
+1724 
-1732 PPDIN
+1732 
-1737 ESILR
+1737 
-1742 RQWRTDTVTSTK
+1742 K
-1754 GPHLDRINTG
+1754 GPPQAGWSGGG
-1764 RNDESFSG
+1764 RSG
-1772 LGCTRR
+1772 EYRQRGG
-1778 DRMLIP
+1778 P
-1784 LLFVI
+1784 
-1789 QVSVQ
+1789 
-1794 YTSSIRDDSL
+1794 
-1804 ALMVLPS
+1804 PS
-1811 PHFLL
+1811 
-1816 ETVKD
+1816 
-1821 CADVIKLLLLTAGDI
+1821 GWR
-1836 ETNPGSTSDSE
+1836 G
-1847 SESSSTN
+1847 
-1854 DLLKKI
+1854 
-1860 LKQQRET
+1860 
-1867 TKSLKELTSDLKRV
+1867 
-1881 ESVVTNVQEWVT
+1881 
-1893 SIEKEI
+1893 
-1899 CRMQTLEQK
+1899 
-1908 LTVCEEAC
+1908 
-1916 SSSNIQLLE
+1916 
-1925 LSAKVD
+1925 
-1931 DLENR
+1931 
-1936 SRRNNLVIYGINEE
+1936 RRNQWE
-1950 VDKDWKSLEA
+1950 
-1960 IVKQEVFQKVL
+1960 
-1971 GIEVKSLERI
+1971 
-1981 HRVGKYHKER
+1981 H
-1991 HRPIILRLYDFAEKN
+1991 
-2006 RILSC
+2006 
-2011 CSKLKGPKIAI
+2011 
-2022 SEDFSKIVCDTRQK
+2022 
-2036 LWHSAAQDRA
+2036 
-2046 EGLKVSLIY
+2046 
-2055 DKLKVDG
+2055 
-2062 KLYVWDSQHNRRV
+2062 
-2075 RMTKSVTPTQRQ
+2075 
-2087 PEIQT
+2087 
-2092 KK
+2092 

>member
-27 ATTPQNDKLD
+27 ATAPQNDKLD

-44 GGSEDGNHAL
+44 GSSEDGNHSL
-54 AAIDDNFHDL
+54 AAIDDSFHDL
-64 ENLVLDQGAASGALF
+64 ENLVLDQGPASGALF

-88 ALLKANLGAE
+88 ALLKATLGAE

-120 LVSEEPAAAPETVL
+120 LVPDSATTPAQEELAVSVQPTVKQETSHEHSSP
-134 TLKQDHDSPQDEADG
+134 HDDADG
-149 DDAGLVSPGSPQQPL
+149 DDGGHMSPGSPQQPL

-191 REQEEMAGLLTP
+191 REQEEMAGRHTP

-214 PVPAAFSSP
+214 PVPATLSSP
-223 LLSPMPAVV
+223 LLSQTPAVA
-232 TPPRVTSPVQPQPQH
+232 TPPHVTSPPPSQPQQH
-247 QLPQEPPLTIPTTP
+247 QQPSTPTSTLPTTP
-261 KEKTSAVASTMQSK
+261 KEKAPTAAPTSQPKSA
-275 PVRRAKVRNSE
+275 RRGKVRNSE
-286 STSSTEDVPE
+286 STSSTEDIAE
-296 DGMLPAVSP
+296 DGTVPGVSP
-305 TRARKKRLRDDP
+305 TRARKKRPREDP
-317 ECAETAKPKKSPVS
+317 ERAEATKPKKASAP
-331 RKSNAGVAAPVKGRR
+331 RKSGTDGAAAVKARR
-346 DSSGCKKGP
+346 DSVGHKKGP
-355 PPEEEAK
+355 PRVEDSAASAK
-362 EEHRPPA
+362 EEPHQPPA

-383 TPEPISPFGKV
+383 TPEPVSPFGKV
-394 VKVVRTT
+394 VKVVRTA
-401 PEAKKRPRRE
+401 PEPKKRARRE

-434 APVPTPPPAA
+434 TPTSVPSAAMPAQSVSPAA
-444 PPPTVAPA
+444 TT
-452 VPTTAAPRVPGFPS
+452 PTTPKPVLPS
-466 EESVYDSVEAHVARL
+466 VESVYDSVEAHVARL
-481 AGGLE
+481 AGGIE
-486 HSLTPT
+486 HNLVPTSTP
-492 TTVAAPASPVTGA
+492 APAAAVPANPVTNV
-505 PVAPA
+505 PVAPPA
-510 LAPTVSQHKHGT
+510 AGSSVSQPKQTT
-522 AAKHGPAENKSLLK
+522 AAKHGPTEAKPTPK
-536 KPMFSKPVAAKSA
+536 KPTTTKPAAAKPG
-549 HPGQPDHKKSV
+549 HPGQPDHKKPA
-560 LPVAVK
+560 LAVAVK
-566 SAPPPS
+566 SAPPAP

-579 AAQHTA
+579 AGQHAA
-585 PLPKTP
+585 PSPKTP
-591 KLAKVSSKM
+591 KLAKVTSKS

-615 KLPKKTRSEQPPPP
+615 KQPKKMRPEPPTTP
-629 VAAAQSATPPDVVV
+629 AAAAPVTTPPAVVV

-675 DSSDEVHD
+675 DSSEEAHD

-740 VCPKCSKDENRGVV
+740 VCPKCSKGEVRGAVT
-754 AAAPKKELHRQLSS
+754 ATPKKELHRQSS
-768 EDKTHLVKS
+768 SDDKAHQTKS
-777 HHAKTG
+777 HHVKTG
-783 HTKHAHQPKH
+783 HTKSPHQPKPP
-793 ADEHGMSTVP
+793 DEHGTPTTP

-809 PAPKAVVREC
+809 PAPKAVLREC

-827 CIGLYCGRDCIAK
+827 CVGLYCGRDCIAK

-865 SSGKLVAGVQV
+865 SSGKLVAGVQT

-901 RPHSAKQ
+901 RPHSTKQ
-908 PSSKAAQA
+908 PSSKPAQA
-916 KQPHSKSV
+916 KHSHSKSA
-924 KQPPAAQV
+924 KQPAPAQAQPT
-932 QSAAPSGANTTTAA
+932 APSGANTTPA
-946 APTPSST
+946 APTSGST

-958 AESTSS
+958 AESTGGSAEAA
-964 GTEAVAEVKKT
+964 TEAKKT
-975 ELAQPSIEPVRL
+975 EPAQPSIEPVRL
-987 NVRKMLRDSL
+987 NVRKVLRDAL
-997 LNRCKEA
+997 HNRCKEA
-1004 SDLSLSGDEVRRMAL
+1004 LDLSLSGDEVRRMAL

-1087 QENKHA
+1087 QENKHT

-1140 ANQPEPPAA
+1140 PEHPEPPAA
-1149 VARVTS
+1149 VTRVPS
-1155 VVGSTTA
+1155 VGSTTVA
-1162 TTEAVDKSSRDTT
+1162 IDTVDKSGRDTT

-1193 IAPPPDDRLTPSP
+1193 IAPPPDERLTPSP

-1238 SSSSPPP
+1238 SSSPPP
-1245 PPPVRGRSGTPPPST
+1245 PPPARGRGGTPPPSV
-1260 EQTKGLRRPQEDFS
+1260 EHSKGLRRPHEDTS
-1274 DLEPSSTVSLGSPDS
+1274 DLEPSSTVSIGSPDS
-1289 GKGGSKQPQPASVW
+1289 GKGGSKQPQPSSVW

-1328 LSQDIPDTINVCGRI
+1328 LSQQDIPDTINVCGRI

-1373 EEKRPYR
+1373 EERRPYR

-1450 SGKSRSSWADRS
+1450 TGKSRSSWTDRS

-1477 GQSDDE
+1477 GHSDDE

-1488 SYTPPLEKRPRQA
+1488 SYTPPLEKRPKQTRPQQ
-1501 RLKPSSSAL
+1501 SSSA
-1510 SEERTPLVDDEDVPY
+1510 SSAAEGRTPLADDEDVPY
-1525 DPEENEVG
+1525 DPEENDVG

-1538 TPTEE
+1538 PSTE

-1599 EVALCST
+1599 EVEEQKRQIELQRLQAMQLSMGKAPSSTPPRPATPTEVQPVEASGIPFLDSSLPTDTGLSFLSGTGTSSGGCSLPSSLQELLNKVKAPAPQPLASSANSSVT
-1606 GHVAVA
+1606 DVLGTLLSSSASLVTSAATAIGSPQHAQSPLGPKKTLTEDPIVRHFAGDATPESDAEGTSATPPPPGIGDSPPPGTAGVATSAVGSVA
-1612 GDPASLQVNTTPAPD
+1612 GVSRSPGTPTKDELVVEDASRPQDP
-1627 QCAMDATKLLPPDIN
+1627 
-1642 ETILRR
+1642 RR
-1648 QWRTDTVTSTEGPH
+1648 RK
-1662 LDRINTGR
+1662 
-1670 NDGSFSGLSCTRRD
+1670 
-1684 RMLIP
+1684 
-1689 LLFVIQVALWS
+1689 
-1700 TGHIA
+1700 A
-1705 AAGDPASLQ
+1705 AASALQSAAVSSPA
-1714 VNTTPAPDKC
+1714 A
-1724 AMDATKLL
+1724 AMSPLV
-1732 PPDIN
+1732 
-1737 ESILR
+1737 
-1742 RQWRTDTVTSTK
+1742 TV
-1754 GPHLDRINTG
+1754 
-1764 RNDESFSG
+1764 
-1772 LGCTRR
+1772 
-1778 DRMLIP
+1778 
-1784 LLFVI
+1784 
-1789 QVSVQ
+1789 
-1794 YTSSIRDDSL
+1794 SS
-1804 ALMVLPS
+1804 
-1811 PHFLL
+1811 
-1816 ETVKD
+1816 
-1821 CADVIKLLLLTAGDI
+1821 
-1836 ETNPGSTSDSE
+1836 
-1847 SESSSTN
+1847 SSSTTSGSQ
-1854 DLLKKI
+1854 LGAKSASELMEMAR
-1860 LKQQRET
+1860 KQLEEIEVPPTPSVIAQQPQMQQPITASAAPPPPAVYGAPPPTGMPPGGLPPTGMPPPGMPPPHPSAGMAPPANLVPPPAGMYGPPPPPVDPSAYGAPPGVMPPGVVPPGYPPPPPPQWNTASDPYWKSPPPPPQAGWNGSGRGGEYRQRGGPPGGW
-1867 TKSLKELTSDLKRV
+1867 RG
-1881 ESVVTNVQEWVT
+1881 
-1893 SIEKEI
+1893 
-1899 CRMQTLEQK
+1899 
-1908 LTVCEEAC
+1908 
-1916 SSSNIQLLE
+1916 
-1925 LSAKVD
+1925 
-1931 DLENR
+1931 
-1936 SRRNNLVIYGINEE
+1936 RRNQWE
-1950 VDKDWKSLEA
+1950 
-1960 IVKQEVFQKVL
+1960 
-1971 GIEVKSLERI
+1971 
-1981 HRVGKYHKER
+1981 H
-1991 HRPIILRLYDFAEKN
+1991 
-2006 RILSC
+2006 
-2011 CSKLKGPKIAI
+2011 
-2022 SEDFSKIVCDTRQK
+2022 
-2036 LWHSAAQDRA
+2036 
-2046 EGLKVSLIY
+2046 
-2055 DKLKVDG
+2055 
-2062 KLYVWDSQHNRRV
+2062 
-2075 RMTKSVTPTQRQ
+2075 
-2087 PEIQT
+2087 
-2092 KK
+2092 

>member
-510 LAPTVSQHKHGT
+510 SAPTVSQHKHGT
-522 AAKHGPAENKSLLK
+522 AAKHGPVENKSLLK

-1260 EQTKGLRRPQEDFS
+1260 EQTKGLRRPQEDSS

-1599 EVALCST
+1599 EVEEQKRQIELQRLQAIQLSMGKASSSTPPQPATPSEAQPVEASGIPFLDSSLPTDTGLSFLSGTGTSSGGCSLPSSLQELLNKVKAPMPQQASSSTSSIMSDVLGTLLSSSGPLVTSAIAAVGSPQHMQSPLGAKKTLTEDPIVRHFADDDVATESDAEGAGATPPPPGIGDSPPGTAGVATSARGTMVGVSRSPGTPTKDELVNEDVSRPQDPRRRKAVASALQSAST
-1606 GHVAVA
+1606 SSPVVSVSPLVTVSSSSGSQLGAKSASELMEMARKQLEEMEAPPPPNVVVQQPQLQQPIAAPAAPPPPPVYGAPPPASLPPAGLPPAGMPPTSMPPPHPSASMAPPANLVPPTPGMYGPPPPLDPSAYGAPPGIVPPGYPPPPQWSTA
-1612 GDPASLQVNTTPAPD
+1612 GDPY
-1627 QCAMDATKLLPPDIN
+1627 
-1642 ETILRR
+1642 
-1648 QWRTDTVTSTEGPH
+1648 W
-1662 LDRINTGR
+1662 
-1670 NDGSFSGLSCTRRD
+1670 
-1684 RMLIP
+1684 
-1689 LLFVIQVALWS
+1689 
-1700 TGHIA
+1700 
-1705 AAGDPASLQ
+1705 
-1714 VNTTPAPDKC
+1714 
-1724 AMDATKLL
+1724 
-1732 PPDIN
+1732 
-1737 ESILR
+1737 
-1742 RQWRTDTVTSTK
+1742 K
-1754 GPHLDRINTG
+1754 GPPQAGWSGGG
-1764 RNDESFSG
+1764 RSG
-1772 LGCTRR
+1772 EYRQRGG
-1778 DRMLIP
+1778 P
-1784 LLFVI
+1784 
-1789 QVSVQ
+1789 
-1794 YTSSIRDDSL
+1794 
-1804 ALMVLPS
+1804 PS
-1811 PHFLL
+1811 
-1816 ETVKD
+1816 
-1821 CADVIKLLLLTAGDI
+1821 GWR
-1836 ETNPGSTSDSE
+1836 G
-1847 SESSSTN
+1847 
-1854 DLLKKI
+1854 
-1860 LKQQRET
+1860 
-1867 TKSLKELTSDLKRV
+1867 
-1881 ESVVTNVQEWVT
+1881 
-1893 SIEKEI
+1893 
-1899 CRMQTLEQK
+1899 
-1908 LTVCEEAC
+1908 
-1916 SSSNIQLLE
+1916 
-1925 LSAKVD
+1925 
-1931 DLENR
+1931 
-1936 SRRNNLVIYGINEE
+1936 RRNQWE
-1950 VDKDWKSLEA
+1950 
-1960 IVKQEVFQKVL
+1960 
-1971 GIEVKSLERI
+1971 
-1981 HRVGKYHKER
+1981 H
-1991 HRPIILRLYDFAEKN
+1991 
-2006 RILSC
+2006 
-2011 CSKLKGPKIAI
+2011 
-2022 SEDFSKIVCDTRQK
+2022 
-2036 LWHSAAQDRA
+2036 
-2046 EGLKVSLIY
+2046 
-2055 DKLKVDG
+2055 
-2062 KLYVWDSQHNRRV
+2062 
-2075 RMTKSVTPTQRQ
+2075 
-2087 PEIQT
+2087 
-2092 KK
+2092 

>member
-510 LAPTVSQHKHGT
+510 SAPTVSQHKHGT
-522 AAKHGPAENKSLLK
+522 AAKHGPVENKSLLK

-1260 EQTKGLRRPQEDFS
+1260 EQTKGLRRPQEDSS

-1328 LSQDIPDTINVCGRI
+1328 LSQQDIPDTINVCGRI

-1538 TPTEE
+1538 APTEE

-1599 EVALCST
+1599 EVEEQKRQIELQRLQAIQLSMGKASSSTPPQPATPSEAQPVEASGIPFLDSSLPTDTGLSFLSGTGTSSGGCSLPSSLQELLNKVKAPMPQQASSSTSSIMSDVLGTLLSSSGPLVTSAIAAVGSPQHMQSPLGAKKTLTEDPIVRHFADDDVATESDAEGAGATPPPPGIGDSPPGTAGVATSARGTMVGVSRSPGTPTKDELVNEDVSRPQDPRRRKAVASALQSAST
-1606 GHVAVA
+1606 SSPVVSVSPLVTVSSSSGSQLGAKSASELMEMARKQLEEMEAPPPPNVVVQQPQLQQPIAAPAAPPPPPVYGAPPPASLPPAGLPPAGMPPTSMPPPHPSASMAPPANLVPPTPGMYGPPPPLDPSAYGAPPGIVPPGYPPPPQWSTA
-1612 GDPASLQVNTTPAPD
+1612 GDPY
-1627 QCAMDATKLLPPDIN
+1627 
-1642 ETILRR
+1642 
-1648 QWRTDTVTSTEGPH
+1648 W
-1662 LDRINTGR
+1662 
-1670 NDGSFSGLSCTRRD
+1670 
-1684 RMLIP
+1684 
-1689 LLFVIQVALWS
+1689 
-1700 TGHIA
+1700 
-1705 AAGDPASLQ
+1705 
-1714 VNTTPAPDKC
+1714 
-1724 AMDATKLL
+1724 
-1732 PPDIN
+1732 
-1737 ESILR
+1737 
-1742 RQWRTDTVTSTK
+1742 K
-1754 GPHLDRINTG
+1754 GPPQAGWSGGG
-1764 RNDESFSG
+1764 RSG
-1772 LGCTRR
+1772 EYRQRGG
-1778 DRMLIP
+1778 P
-1784 LLFVI
+1784 
-1789 QVSVQ
+1789 
-1794 YTSSIRDDSL
+1794 
-1804 ALMVLPS
+1804 PS
-1811 PHFLL
+1811 
-1816 ETVKD
+1816 
-1821 CADVIKLLLLTAGDI
+1821 GWR
-1836 ETNPGSTSDSE
+1836 G
-1847 SESSSTN
+1847 
-1854 DLLKKI
+1854 
-1860 LKQQRET
+1860 
-1867 TKSLKELTSDLKRV
+1867 
-1881 ESVVTNVQEWVT
+1881 
-1893 SIEKEI
+1893 
-1899 CRMQTLEQK
+1899 
-1908 LTVCEEAC
+1908 
-1916 SSSNIQLLE
+1916 
-1925 LSAKVD
+1925 
-1931 DLENR
+1931 
-1936 SRRNNLVIYGINEE
+1936 RRNQWE
-1950 VDKDWKSLEA
+1950 
-1960 IVKQEVFQKVL
+1960 
-1971 GIEVKSLERI
+1971 
-1981 HRVGKYHKER
+1981 H
-1991 HRPIILRLYDFAEKN
+1991 
-2006 RILSC
+2006 
-2011 CSKLKGPKIAI
+2011 
-2022 SEDFSKIVCDTRQK
+2022 
-2036 LWHSAAQDRA
+2036 
-2046 EGLKVSLIY
+2046 
-2055 DKLKVDG
+2055 
-2062 KLYVWDSQHNRRV
+2062 
-2075 RMTKSVTPTQRQ
+2075 
-2087 PEIQT
+2087 
-2092 KK
+2092 

>member
-44 GGSEDGNHAL
+44 GGSEDGNHSL

-64 ENLVLDQGAASGALF
+64 ENLVLDQGPASGALF

-134 TLKQDHDSPQDEADG
+134 TLKQEHDSPQDEADG
-149 DDAGLVSPGSPQQPL
+149 DDTGLVSPGSPQQPL

-232 TPPRVTSPVQPQPQH
+232 TPPRVTSPVQPQPQQH

-510 LAPTVSQHKHGT
+510 SAPTVSQHKHGT
-522 AAKHGPAENKSLLK
+522 AAKHGPVENKSLPK

-629 VAAAQSATPPDVVV
+629 VAAAQSTTPPDVVV

-754 AAAPKKELHRQLSS
+754 AAAPKRELHRQLSS

-975 ELAQPSIEPVRL
+975 EPAQPSIEPVRL

-1260 EQTKGLRRPQEDFS
+1260 EQTKGLRRPQEDSS

-1289 GKGGSKQPQPASVW
+1289 GKGGSKQPQPTSVW

-1328 LSQDIPDTINVCGRI
+1328 LSQQDIPDTINVCGRI

-1501 RLKPSSSAL
+1501 RLQPSSSAL
-1510 SEERTPLVDDEDVPY
+1510 SEERTPLADDEDVPY

-1538 TPTEE
+1538 APTEE

-1599 EVALCST
+1599 EVEEQKRQIELQRLQAIQLSMGKASSSTAPQPATPSEAQPVEASGIPFLDSSLPTDTGLSFLSGTGTSSGGCSLPSSLQELLNKVKAPVPQQASSSTSSSMSDVLGTLLSSSGPLVTSAITAVGSPQHMQSPLGAKKTLTEDPIVRHFADDDVATESDAEGAGATPPPPGIGDSPPPGTAGVATSARGTMVGVSRSPGTPTKDELVNEDVSRPQDPRRRKAVASALQSAST
-1606 GHVAVA
+1606 SSPVVSVSPLVTVSSSSGSQLGAKSASELMEMARKQLEEMEAPPPPNVVVQQPQLQQPIAAPAAPPPPPVYGAPPPASLPPAGLPPAGMPPTSMPPPHPSASMAPPANLVPPTPGMYGPPPPLDPSAYGAPPGIVPQGYPPTPQWSTA
-1612 GDPASLQVNTTPAPD
+1612 GDPY
-1627 QCAMDATKLLPPDIN
+1627 
-1642 ETILRR
+1642 
-1648 QWRTDTVTSTEGPH
+1648 W
-1662 LDRINTGR
+1662 
-1670 NDGSFSGLSCTRRD
+1670 
-1684 RMLIP
+1684 
-1689 LLFVIQVALWS
+1689 
-1700 TGHIA
+1700 
-1705 AAGDPASLQ
+1705 
-1714 VNTTPAPDKC
+1714 
-1724 AMDATKLL
+1724 
-1732 PPDIN
+1732 
-1737 ESILR
+1737 
-1742 RQWRTDTVTSTK
+1742 K
-1754 GPHLDRINTG
+1754 GPPQAGWSGGG
-1764 RNDESFSG
+1764 RSG
-1772 LGCTRR
+1772 EYRQRGG
-1778 DRMLIP
+1778 P
-1784 LLFVI
+1784 
-1789 QVSVQ
+1789 
-1794 YTSSIRDDSL
+1794 
-1804 ALMVLPS
+1804 PS
-1811 PHFLL
+1811 
-1816 ETVKD
+1816 
-1821 CADVIKLLLLTAGDI
+1821 GWR
-1836 ETNPGSTSDSE
+1836 G
-1847 SESSSTN
+1847 
-1854 DLLKKI
+1854 
-1860 LKQQRET
+1860 
-1867 TKSLKELTSDLKRV
+1867 
-1881 ESVVTNVQEWVT
+1881 
-1893 SIEKEI
+1893 
-1899 CRMQTLEQK
+1899 
-1908 LTVCEEAC
+1908 
-1916 SSSNIQLLE
+1916 
-1925 LSAKVD
+1925 
-1931 DLENR
+1931 
-1936 SRRNNLVIYGINEE
+1936 RRNQWE
-1950 VDKDWKSLEA
+1950 
-1960 IVKQEVFQKVL
+1960 
-1971 GIEVKSLERI
+1971 
-1981 HRVGKYHKER
+1981 H
-1991 HRPIILRLYDFAEKN
+1991 
-2006 RILSC
+2006 
-2011 CSKLKGPKIAI
+2011 
-2022 SEDFSKIVCDTRQK
+2022 
-2036 LWHSAAQDRA
+2036 
-2046 EGLKVSLIY
+2046 
-2055 DKLKVDG
+2055 
-2062 KLYVWDSQHNRRV
+2062 
-2075 RMTKSVTPTQRQ
+2075 
-2087 PEIQT
+2087 
-2092 KK
+2092 

>member
-134 TLKQDHDSPQDEADG
+134 TLKQDHDTPQDEADG

-510 LAPTVSQHKHGT
+510 SAPTVSQHKHGT
-522 AAKHGPAENKSLLK
+522 AAKHGPVENKSLLK

-1260 EQTKGLRRPQEDFS
+1260 EQTKGLRRPQEDSS

-1328 LSQDIPDTINVCGRI
+1328 LSQQDIPDTINVCGRI

-1501 RLKPSSSAL
+1501 RLQPSSSAL

-1599 EVALCST
+1599 EVEEQKRQIELQRLQAIQLSMGKASSSTPPQPATPSEAQPVEASGIPFLDSSLPTDTGLSFLSGTGTSSGGCSLPSSLQELLNKVKAPMPQQASSSTSSIMSDVLGTLLSSSGPLVTSAIAAVGSPQHMQSPLGAKKTLTEDPIVRHFADDDVATESDAEGAGATPPPPGIGDSPPGTAGVATSARGTMVGVSRSPGTPTKDELVNEDVSRPQDPRRRKAVASALQSAST
-1606 GHVAVA
+1606 SSPVVSVSPLVTVSSSSGSQLGAKSASELMEMARKQLEEMEAPPPPNVVVQQPQLQQPIAAPAAPPPPPVYGAPPPASLPPAGLPPAGMPPTSMPPPHPSASMAPPANLVPPTPGMYGPPPPLDPSAYGAPPGIVPPGYPPPPQWSTA
-1612 GDPASLQVNTTPAPD
+1612 GDPY
-1627 QCAMDATKLLPPDIN
+1627 
-1642 ETILRR
+1642 
-1648 QWRTDTVTSTEGPH
+1648 W
-1662 LDRINTGR
+1662 
-1670 NDGSFSGLSCTRRD
+1670 
-1684 RMLIP
+1684 
-1689 LLFVIQVALWS
+1689 
-1700 TGHIA
+1700 
-1705 AAGDPASLQ
+1705 
-1714 VNTTPAPDKC
+1714 
-1724 AMDATKLL
+1724 
-1732 PPDIN
+1732 
-1737 ESILR
+1737 
-1742 RQWRTDTVTSTK
+1742 K
-1754 GPHLDRINTG
+1754 GPPQAGWSGGG
-1764 RNDESFSG
+1764 RSG
-1772 LGCTRR
+1772 EYRQRGG
-1778 DRMLIP
+1778 P
-1784 LLFVI
+1784 
-1789 QVSVQ
+1789 
-1794 YTSSIRDDSL
+1794 
-1804 ALMVLPS
+1804 PS
-1811 PHFLL
+1811 
-1816 ETVKD
+1816 
-1821 CADVIKLLLLTAGDI
+1821 GWR
-1836 ETNPGSTSDSE
+1836 G
-1847 SESSSTN
+1847 
-1854 DLLKKI
+1854 
-1860 LKQQRET
+1860 
-1867 TKSLKELTSDLKRV
+1867 
-1881 ESVVTNVQEWVT
+1881 
-1893 SIEKEI
+1893 
-1899 CRMQTLEQK
+1899 
-1908 LTVCEEAC
+1908 
-1916 SSSNIQLLE
+1916 
-1925 LSAKVD
+1925 
-1931 DLENR
+1931 
-1936 SRRNNLVIYGINEE
+1936 RRNQWE
-1950 VDKDWKSLEA
+1950 
-1960 IVKQEVFQKVL
+1960 
-1971 GIEVKSLERI
+1971 
-1981 HRVGKYHKER
+1981 H
-1991 HRPIILRLYDFAEKN
+1991 
-2006 RILSC
+2006 
-2011 CSKLKGPKIAI
+2011 
-2022 SEDFSKIVCDTRQK
+2022 
-2036 LWHSAAQDRA
+2036 
-2046 EGLKVSLIY
+2046 
-2055 DKLKVDG
+2055 
-2062 KLYVWDSQHNRRV
+2062 
-2075 RMTKSVTPTQRQ
+2075 
-2087 PEIQT
+2087 
-2092 KK
+2092 

>member
-492 TTVAAPASPVTGA
+492 TTVAAPASAVTGA

-510 LAPTVSQHKHGT
+510 SAPTVYQHKHGT
-522 AAKHGPAENKSLLK
+522 AAKHGPVENKSLLK

-1238 SSSSPPP
+1238 SLSSPPP

-1260 EQTKGLRRPQEDFS
+1260 EQTKGLRRPPEDSS

-1421 PFDGPGLQS
+1421 PFDGPGLCS

-1599 EVALCST
+1599 EVEEQKRQIELQRLQAIQLSMGKASSSTPPQPATPSEAQPVEASGIPFLDSSLPTDTGLSFLSGTGTSSGGCSLPSSLQELLNKVKAPMPQQASSSTSSIMSDVLGTLLSSSGPLVTSAIAAVGSPQHMQSPLGAKKTLTEDPIVRHFADDDVATESDAEGAGATPPPPGIGDSPPGTAGVATSARGTMVGVSRSPGTPTKDELVNEDVSRPQDPRRRKAVASALQSAST
-1606 GHVAVA
+1606 SSPVVSVSPLVTVSSSSGSQLGAKSASELMEMARKQLEEMEVPPPPNVVVQQPQLQQPIAAPAAPPPPPVYGAPPPASLPPAGLPPAGMPPTSMPPPHPSASMAPPANLVPPTPGMYGPPPPLDPSAYGAPPGIVPPGYPPPPQWSTA
-1612 GDPASLQVNTTPAPD
+1612 GDPY
-1627 QCAMDATKLLPPDIN
+1627 
-1642 ETILRR
+1642 
-1648 QWRTDTVTSTEGPH
+1648 W
-1662 LDRINTGR
+1662 
-1670 NDGSFSGLSCTRRD
+1670 
-1684 RMLIP
+1684 
-1689 LLFVIQVALWS
+1689 
-1700 TGHIA
+1700 
-1705 AAGDPASLQ
+1705 
-1714 VNTTPAPDKC
+1714 
-1724 AMDATKLL
+1724 
-1732 PPDIN
+1732 
-1737 ESILR
+1737 
-1742 RQWRTDTVTSTK
+1742 K
-1754 GPHLDRINTG
+1754 GPPQAGWSGGG
-1764 RNDESFSG
+1764 RSG
-1772 LGCTRR
+1772 EYRQRGG
-1778 DRMLIP
+1778 P
-1784 LLFVI
+1784 
-1789 QVSVQ
+1789 
-1794 YTSSIRDDSL
+1794 
-1804 ALMVLPS
+1804 PS
-1811 PHFLL
+1811 
-1816 ETVKD
+1816 
-1821 CADVIKLLLLTAGDI
+1821 GWR
-1836 ETNPGSTSDSE
+1836 G
-1847 SESSSTN
+1847 
-1854 DLLKKI
+1854 
-1860 LKQQRET
+1860 
-1867 TKSLKELTSDLKRV
+1867 
-1881 ESVVTNVQEWVT
+1881 
-1893 SIEKEI
+1893 
-1899 CRMQTLEQK
+1899 
-1908 LTVCEEAC
+1908 
-1916 SSSNIQLLE
+1916 
-1925 LSAKVD
+1925 
-1931 DLENR
+1931 
-1936 SRRNNLVIYGINEE
+1936 RRNQWE
-1950 VDKDWKSLEA
+1950 
-1960 IVKQEVFQKVL
+1960 
-1971 GIEVKSLERI
+1971 
-1981 HRVGKYHKER
+1981 H
-1991 HRPIILRLYDFAEKN
+1991 
-2006 RILSC
+2006 
-2011 CSKLKGPKIAI
+2011 
-2022 SEDFSKIVCDTRQK
+2022 
-2036 LWHSAAQDRA
+2036 
-2046 EGLKVSLIY
+2046 
-2055 DKLKVDG
+2055 
-2062 KLYVWDSQHNRRV
+2062 
-2075 RMTKSVTPTQRQ
+2075 
-2087 PEIQT
+2087 
-2092 KK
+2092 

>member
-510 LAPTVSQHKHGT
+510 SAPTVSQHKHGT
-522 AAKHGPAENKSLLK
+522 AAKHGPVENKSLLK

-1260 EQTKGLRRPQEDFS
+1260 EQTKGLRRPQEDSS

-1328 LSQDIPDTINVCGRI
+1328 LSQQDIPDTINVCGRI

-1599 EVALCST
+1599 EVEEQKRQIELQRLQAIQLSMGKASSSTPPQPATPSEAQPVEASGIPFLDSSLPTDTGLSFLSGTGTSSGGCSLPSSLQELLNKVKAPMPQQASSSTSSIMSDVLGTLLSSSGPLVTSAIAAVGSPQHMQSPLGAKKTLTEDPIVRHFADDDVATESDAEGAGATPPPPGIGDSPPGTAGVATSARGTMVGVSRSPGTPTKDELVNEDVSRPQDPRRRKAVASALQSAST
-1606 GHVAVA
+1606 SSPVVSVSPLVTVSSSSGSQLGAKSASELMEMARKQLEEMEVPPPPNVVVQQPQLQQPIAAPAAPPPPPVYGAPPPASLPPAGLPPAGMPPTSMPPPHPSASMAPPANLVPPTPGMYGPPPPLDPSAYGAPPGIVPPGYPPPPQWSTA
-1612 GDPASLQVNTTPAPD
+1612 GDPY
-1627 QCAMDATKLLPPDIN
+1627 
-1642 ETILRR
+1642 
-1648 QWRTDTVTSTEGPH
+1648 W
-1662 LDRINTGR
+1662 
-1670 NDGSFSGLSCTRRD
+1670 
-1684 RMLIP
+1684 
-1689 LLFVIQVALWS
+1689 
-1700 TGHIA
+1700 
-1705 AAGDPASLQ
+1705 
-1714 VNTTPAPDKC
+1714 
-1724 AMDATKLL
+1724 
-1732 PPDIN
+1732 
-1737 ESILR
+1737 
-1742 RQWRTDTVTSTK
+1742 K
-1754 GPHLDRINTG
+1754 GPPQAGWSGGG
-1764 RNDESFSG
+1764 RSG
-1772 LGCTRR
+1772 EYRQRGG
-1778 DRMLIP
+1778 P
-1784 LLFVI
+1784 
-1789 QVSVQ
+1789 
-1794 YTSSIRDDSL
+1794 
-1804 ALMVLPS
+1804 PS
-1811 PHFLL
+1811 
-1816 ETVKD
+1816 
-1821 CADVIKLLLLTAGDI
+1821 GWR
-1836 ETNPGSTSDSE
+1836 G
-1847 SESSSTN
+1847 
-1854 DLLKKI
+1854 
-1860 LKQQRET
+1860 
-1867 TKSLKELTSDLKRV
+1867 
-1881 ESVVTNVQEWVT
+1881 
-1893 SIEKEI
+1893 
-1899 CRMQTLEQK
+1899 
-1908 LTVCEEAC
+1908 
-1916 SSSNIQLLE
+1916 
-1925 LSAKVD
+1925 
-1931 DLENR
+1931 
-1936 SRRNNLVIYGINEE
+1936 RRNQWE
-1950 VDKDWKSLEA
+1950 
-1960 IVKQEVFQKVL
+1960 
-1971 GIEVKSLERI
+1971 
-1981 HRVGKYHKER
+1981 H
-1991 HRPIILRLYDFAEKN
+1991 
-2006 RILSC
+2006 
-2011 CSKLKGPKIAI
+2011 
-2022 SEDFSKIVCDTRQK
+2022 
-2036 LWHSAAQDRA
+2036 
-2046 EGLKVSLIY
+2046 
-2055 DKLKVDG
+2055 
-2062 KLYVWDSQHNRRV
+2062 
-2075 RMTKSVTPTQRQ
+2075 
-2087 PEIQT
+2087 
-2092 KK
+2092 